1 MASSTTSRPPTPA
14 TGSTAAHTPPR
25 TSWAPRRNPSP
36 RNTSNAA
43 NETNDPPPVRSRR
56 NPRHI
61 GLGVALIAVCGLG
74 AGWLTT
80 VGGAGHDVVITT
92 TAIPAGTRIE
102 AGQVRVAQV
111 SGPGADAMGASSL
124 EEVIGRKS
132 SADLPAGTA
141 LNPGMLTPELALAG
155 GVSMIGVPVKAGQL
169 PASGLRP
176 GDEVSVVASADTPA
190 IKAAAAPTAGAA
202 PGPAPG
208 PGTIW
213 TGTIASI
220 SPADA
225 EGTMTV
231 DVRMPT
237 PQAQAAAAVSGG
249 GKLVI
254 ILTRRNG

>member
-102 AGQVRVAQV
+102 AGLVRVAQV